1 MTHKITLRKID
12 LFLVPVLTYLITGFD
27 ISWLLMK
34 IPYVDMR
41 FNTGRFIL
49 IGLILGFFSG
59 LLNMVKVKPKNNN
72 LFFFSQIFLASLLS
86 LPVALD
92 IIWDTRASTV
102 VIPILIKE
110 GLGLRTWSNQVI
122 LTLAFLIFGLI
133 IWRTWYALVVKRR
146 DLT

>member
-1 MTHKITLRKID
+1 MTWRVTLRKID
-12 LFLVPVLTYLITGFD
+12 LLLVPVLTYLITGFD

-49 IGLILGFFSG
+49 IGLVVGLFSG
-59 LLNMVKVKPKNNN
+59 LLNMIRVRSRKNN
-72 LFFFSQIFLASLLS
+72 LFLSTQIFLATLLS

-92 IIWDTRASTV
+92 IIWNIPASTV

-110 GLGLRTWSNQVI
+110 GLGLRAWSNQVI
-122 LTLAFLIFGLI
+122 LALAFLVFSLI
-133 IWRTWYALVVKRR
+133 IWRVWYALVIKRQ